1 MYNDLYMCVAKIK
14 TLKTFPTMIALNTTA
29 NSIEANIFF

>member
-1 MYNDLYMCVAKIK
+1 MYNDLYIYVAKIK
-14 TLKTFPTMIALNTTA
+14 TLKTFPALIALNTTA